1 MPLLLAFSIFALLDF
16 ILLFSIG
23 SEIGLL
29 TTLILVLGSGFL
41 GLHLIRRE
49 GVSTFAR
56 ARQRL
61 ERGEMP
67 AGEMMHGA
75 ALIFGGALLMAPGFL
90 SDALGFMCLIPNGR
104 RLLGKA
110 LKGLGMSLRMI
121 TPEGN
126 AGNAGDSR
134 RQQAGGW
141 HPDDAPEQPSAR
153 HSGAEAPIE
162 GEFIPHDERRG

>member
-29 TTLILVLGSGFL
+29 MTLALVLGSGFL

-49 GVSTFAR
+49 GTSTFAR
-56 ARQRL
+56 ARERL

-67 AGEMMHGA
+67 AGEMMNGA

-90 SDALGFMCLIPNGR
+90 SDALGFMCLIPDGR

-110 LKGLGMSLRMI
+110 LKGIGMSLRVI
-121 TPEGN
+121 TPEG
-126 AGNAGDSR
+126 ASG
-134 RQQAGGW
+134 QQAGGW
-141 HPDDAPEQPSAR
+141 HPDDSFGQPSAR
-153 HSGAEAPIE
+153 ESGADAPLE
-162 GEFIPHDERRG
+162 GEFIARDERRN